1 MAISYVHHRCTQ
13 LLHGV
18 FKLVLILMFLKLHI
32 SMIYKESDDNFD
44 EQYKVPK
51 PSTSSLSDYEL
62 VRLKNIEENN
72 KKIKELGLAKL
83 VRIEIVV
90 LIVSCFIMM
99 SR

>member
-1 MAISYVHHRCTQ
+1 
-13 LLHGV
+13 
-18 FKLVLILMFLKLHI
+18 
-32 SMIYKESDDNFD
+32 MICKESDDNFE

-72 KKIKELGLAKL
+72 KKIKELGLARL